1 MIKIFLSLTV
11 LCLSL
16 TGQVKTSP
24 ELLAGEIFTPDAKWT
39 KLSSGHAG
47 CEGAQWIM
55 EDGIPTLYYA
65 AHHEFLA
72 YKWTEKTGLKVW
84 RNDTPEAT
92 SFRPDGKGGYYVVE
106 QNTRRLVRW
115 NKNAQVSEVL
125 VASYEGKRLNR
136 PNDVRLKSDQTLW
149 FTDPAFLFK
158 KRPQDKK
165 ELKGQYVFRYD
176 LKSKKMTAVVKGLK
190 NPNGIAFT
198 PDEKFLYIGDSG
210 TIYRWSVSQSGE
222 LENKQVFAKSQKGLD
237 GLSFDPQGRLW
248 ACLLGS
254 IKIFTQQGKVV
265 GEVKTLGK
273 PTSIDF
279 SVEAKMVCVTMRD
292 SAYIVKLKD

>member
-1 MIKIFLSLTV
+1 MIKILLSLTV

-24 ELLAGEIFTPDAKWT
+24 ELLAGEIFAADAQWT

-55 EDGIPTLYYA
+55 EDGVPTLYYA

-72 YKWTEKTGLKVW
+72 YKWTVKTGLKVW
-84 RNDTPEAT
+84 RNDSPEAT

-115 NKNAQVSEVL
+115 DKNAQVSEVL
-125 VASYEGKRLNR
+125 AASYEGKRLNR

-190 NPNGIAFT
+190 NPNGIAFS
-198 PDEKFLYIGDSG
+198 PDEKFLYVGDSG
-210 TIYRWSVSQSGE
+210 TIYRWSLSQSGE
-222 LENKQVFAKSQKGLD
+222 LEDKQVFAKSQKGLD
-237 GLSFDPQGRLW
+237 GLTFDPQGRLW

-265 GEVKTLGK
+265 GEIKTPAK

-279 SVEAKMVCVTMRD
+279 SIEAKMVCITMRD